1 MWTYTFLVYTILK
14 ERGIVPSME
23 RLSGGGDTPLS
34 APLYTLLYVYSYT
47 YFFYKSIHGVNFDS
61 LLYYI
66 CFIIIMG
73 RNSTVVVTNNNI
85 LNLSPPWCL
94 TPPLLW
100 WGSTHP
106 PWIGI
111 LAHTIFAAI
120 VNTPLSYYLWNFG
133 TNDKFSP
140 PPSNPGV
147 ENLSTWSSDTWSS
160 GTYMSQNSTCQ
171 KSTCWDSVLP
181 KIPVYAPDV

>member
-1 MWTYTFLVYTILK
+1 MHVFIFL
-14 ERGIVPSME
+14 S
-23 RLSGGGDTPLS
+23 LSITQAFHSFLSFLSFAPKIHGGGLQF
-34 APLYTLLYVYSYT
+34 L
-47 YFFYKSIHGVNFDS
+47 
-61 LLYYI
+61 
-66 CFIIIMG
+66 C
-73 RNSTVVVTNNNI
+73 
-85 LNLSPPWCL
+85 LSPPWCL

-100 WGSTHP
+100 WGSTQP

-111 LAHTIFAAI
+111 LARTIFAAI

-147 ENLSTWSSDTWSS
+147 ENLSTWISDTWSS

-181 KIPVYAPDV
+181 SLALANLDKQTRCIIWTNKVQNGAIKTQKSIGKP

>member
-1 MWTYTFLVYTILK
+1 MHVFIFL
-14 ERGIVPSME
+14 S
-23 RLSGGGDTPLS
+23 LSITQAFHSFLSFLSFAPKIHGGGLQF
-34 APLYTLLYVYSYT
+34 L
-47 YFFYKSIHGVNFDS
+47 
-61 LLYYI
+61 
-66 CFIIIMG
+66 C
-73 RNSTVVVTNNNI
+73 
-85 LNLSPPWCL
+85 LSPPWCL

-100 WGSTHP
+100 WGSTQP

-111 LAHTIFAAI
+111 LARTIFAAI

-147 ENLSTWSSDTWSS
+147 ENLSTWISDTWSS

-181 KIPVYAPDV
+181 SDSHLWSREESYMYIFQSLITFVYFF

>member
-1 MWTYTFLVYTILK
+1 MHVFIFL
-14 ERGIVPSME
+14 S
-23 RLSGGGDTPLS
+23 LSITQAFHSFLSFLSFAPKIHGGGLQF
-34 APLYTLLYVYSYT
+34 L
-47 YFFYKSIHGVNFDS
+47 
-61 LLYYI
+61 
-66 CFIIIMG
+66 C
-73 RNSTVVVTNNNI
+73 
-85 LNLSPPWCL
+85 LSPPWCL

-111 LAHTIFAAI
+111 LARTIFAAI

-147 ENLSTWSSDTWSS
+147 ENLSTWISDTWSS

-181 KIPVYAPDV
+181 PMERGGDDFPYQTFWASQFLEVLRFNLSKHMPKKSLNI